1 MNLFFDSKKYN
12 VADAEGSGVN
22 NLQNFSD
29 HLVGSFDSH
38 CIVIIE
44 LFKLR
49 QVYLYPIVLN
59 RVRHNEDQTM
69 RRLSG

>member
-1 MNLFFDSKKYN
+1 MG
-12 VADAEGSGVN
+12 AEGSGIK

-29 HLVGSFDSH
+29 RIVSSFDSH

-49 QVYLYPIVLN
+49 QVYLCPIVRN
-59 RVRHNEDQTM
+59 RVRHDEDQSM
-69 RRLSG
+69 KRLIG